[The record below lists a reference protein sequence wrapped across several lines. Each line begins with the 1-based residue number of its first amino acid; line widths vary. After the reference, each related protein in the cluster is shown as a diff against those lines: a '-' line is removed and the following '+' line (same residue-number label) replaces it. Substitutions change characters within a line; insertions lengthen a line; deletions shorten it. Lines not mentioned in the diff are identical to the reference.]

1 MEEKKK
7 LRIKAKNIR
16 SNLAMDEISK
26 KLSELIRQNDFYKNA
41 KNVMIFYPKEQEVD
55 LRILLNDNK
64 NFYLPRVNGDNLEI
78 CQYNIGDKLKQSDL
92 GIMEPISAAI
102 DINNI
107 DLIIL
112 PALMAD
118 KDGYRL
124 GYGGGYYDRLLRN
137 KSASCKTIIPL
148 PQELITE
155 KLPHEKHDIKSD
167 LIICYVNNCKVM

>member
-16 SNLAMDEISK
+16 SNLAMDKISK
-26 KLSELIRQNDFYKNA
+26 KLSELIKQNDLYKNA

-78 CQYNIGDKLKQSDL
+78 CPYNIGDKLEQSDL
-92 GIMEPISAAI
+92 GIMEPISAS
-102 DINNI
+102 ININII

-118 KDGYRL
+118 KEGYRL
-124 GYGGGYYDRLLRN
+124 GYGGGYYDRLLKKIN
-137 KSASCKTIIPL
+137 KNCKTITPL
-148 PQELITE
+148 PTELITD
-155 KLPHEKHDIKSD
+155 KLPHESHDINTD
-167 LIICYVNNCKVM
+167 VIIDVDCDSL

>member
-16 SNLAMDEISK
+16 SNLAMDKISK
-26 KLSELIRQNDFYKNA
+26 KLSELIKQNDLYKNA

-78 CQYNIGDKLKQSDL
+78 CPYNIGDKLKQSDL
-92 GIMEPISAAI
+92 GIMEPISAS
-102 DINNI
+102 ININII

-124 GYGGGYYDRLLRN
+124 GYGGGYYDRLLKNIN
-137 KSASCKTIIPL
+137 KNCKTITPL
-148 PQELITE
+148 PTELIID
-155 KLPHEKHDIKSD
+155 KLPHESHDINTD
-167 LIICYVNNCKVM
+167 VIINAGCDSL